1 MAYIHGMTID
11 AEVGKNLHLRMWQ
24 RGITQERL
32 ARRLGVTQA
41 TVSRKIKG
49 RAPWTLTE
57 LYEAAAALGVE
68 PGDLLPHLDSNQEP
82 FGLRLAALLEGAKAA
97 SPQRAL
103 AHAS

>member
-1 MAYIHGMTID
+1 MTID

-82 FGLRLAALLEGAKAA
+82 FGLRFAPVYALAAALERERLAPA
-97 SPQRAL
+97 S
-103 AHAS
+103 